1 MSDEMTDANVT
12 YKFKFGPGKER
23 VYEIKIKPENLNLI
37 EPEFPSVPAWADLD
51 HCKCSHCPL
60 KKEQSPTCP
69 IAKNLAYIADEYKGH
84 KSFEVV
90 EVEVYTKYRNYF
102 KKVSL
107 QEGLYSIF
115 GLIMATSTCPHF
127 KFLRPMARFHL
138 PFSNFHETIVRS
150 ASMYL
155 LRQFFVAK
163 KGQKPDFELKG
174 LNDLYANV
182 EKVNLGIIERI
193 RSVATGDADANS
205 VTILQGF
212 AQLLAMQLS
221 DDLSEIEPFFFT
233 T

>member
-1 MSDEMTDANVT
+1 MTDEMTDANVT

-23 VYEIKIKPENLNLI
+23 VYEIKIRAEDLSLI
-37 EPEFPSVPAWADLD
+37 EPKFPSLPTWTELD

-60 KKEQSPTCP
+60 KKEQSPKCP
-69 IAKNLAYIADEYKGH
+69 IAKNLANIADEYKEH
-84 KSFEVV
+84 KSYEVV

-102 KKVSL
+102 KKISL

-115 GLIMATSTCPHF
+115 GLIMATSSCPHM

-150 ASMYL
+150 ASFYL
-155 LRQFFVAK
+155 LRQYFVQK
-163 KGQKPDFELKG
+163 KGATPDFQLKG
-174 LNDLYANV
+174 LNDLY
-182 EKVNLGIIERI
+182 EKVQQVNMGIIERI

-221 DDLSEIEPFFFT
+221 EDLSEIEPYFS
-233 T
+233 